1 MIPETELQ
9 FKAVRSG
16 GPGGQHANKTA
27 SKVEVRWNVEQ
38 SQAFSDLQKTKIQ
51 AKLAARINALGELFL
66 SSESERSQ
74 LQNKQEV
81 VARLNDLVSS
91 ALLPEKK
98 RLATRVPRVSKEKR
112 LHNKR
117 MMSQKK
123 QSRQVPGLDE

>member
-91 ALLPEKK
+91 ALLPEQK